1 MIGGTHL
8 VTLDGHRNTFNGR
21 GEFSLICSSDNGS
34 FTLQGR
40 MTDIIAQEEE
50 SKSQVQSTAKGATVL
65 TAVVAREVGA
75 DTVQFDMNR
84 GHLQLFVNGQYHQ
97 IVAEDM
103 QFRNVRVS
111 SRSPNTLSATFK
123 SGARLEARST
133 KSFLSSLLVSLS
145 DTYQQS
151 TKGLLGVYNGHPS
164 DDILPR
170 YSEVPLP
177 LNSSL
182 PDIHREFGLTCKDV
196 YALAV
201 CHPSVVKIF
210 AIEQVPLCAV
220 VLKCRCSSIIGLPFF
235 GCSPGVCVLWFYG
248 VTVST
253 WDSESQD
260 PSLGRTFLF
269 LFALPHFLIWYI
281 VR

>member
-1 MIGGTHL
+1 MPSSLHFQQFSLSLSNALGWVIGGRHL
-8 VTLDGHRNTFNGR
+8 VTLDGHRYTFNGR

-50 SKSQVQSTAKGATVL
+50 SKSQAQSTAKGATVL

-75 DTVQFDMNR
+75 DTVQFEMNK

-133 KSFLSSLLVSLS
+133 NSLLSSMLVSLP

-182 PDIHREFGLTCKDV
+182 SDIHREFGLTCKDV
-196 YALAV
+196 YTLAV

-210 AIEQVPLCAV
+210 VIEQVPLCAV
-220 VLKCRCSSIIGLPFF
+220 VLRCSSIIGLSFF
-235 GCSPGVCVLWFYG
+235 GCS
-248 VTVST
+248 
-253 WDSESQD
+253 
-260 PSLGRTFLF
+260 
-269 LFALPHFLIWYI
+269 
-281 VR
+281 

>member
-1 MIGGTHL
+1 MIQSSLHFQQFSLSLDALGWVIGGRHL
-8 VTLDGHRNTFNGR
+8 VTLDGHRYTFNGR
-21 GEFSLICSSDNGS
+21 GGFILVSSDNGS

-50 SKSQVQSTAKGATVL
+50 SKSQAQSTAKGATVL

-75 DTVQFDMNR
+75 DTVQFEMNK

-111 SRSPNTLSATFK
+111 SRSPNTLSTTFK

-170 YSEVPLP
+170 YSKVPLP

-182 PDIHREFGLTCKDV
+182 SDIHREFGLTCKDV

-210 AIEQVPLCAV
+210 VIEQVPLCAV
-220 VLKCRCSSIIGLPFF
+220 VLRCRCSSIIGLPFF
-235 GCSPGVCVLWFYG
+235 GCS
-248 VTVST
+248 
-253 WDSESQD
+253 
-260 PSLGRTFLF
+260 
-269 LFALPHFLIWYI
+269 
-281 VR
+281 